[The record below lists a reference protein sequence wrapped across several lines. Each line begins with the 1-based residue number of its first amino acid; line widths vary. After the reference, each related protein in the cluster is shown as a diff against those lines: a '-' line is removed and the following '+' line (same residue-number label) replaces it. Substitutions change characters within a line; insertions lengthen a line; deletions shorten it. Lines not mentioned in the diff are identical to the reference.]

1 MEIHTLELPKIPKD
15 SDGTPLWKWLKF
27 ISSETR
33 EEFESLAGKDTVM
46 AEALLKLM
54 DMSMDQPTRR
64 AAEARAKW
72 LWDED
77 ARMRQSRREG
87 EAEGEARGRK
97 EEKAGIARLMLQE
110 NMPFAEIAK
119 WTGYSLSEI
128 EALASGNQ
136 S

>member
-1 MEIHTLELPKIPKD
+1 
-15 SDGTPLWKWLKF
+15 
-27 ISSETR
+27 
-33 EEFESLAGKDTVM
+33 M

-87 EAEGEARGRK
+87 EAQGRK
-97 EEKAGIARLMLQE
+97 EEKAGFVRRLLQL

-119 WTGYSLSEI
+119 LADCPLSDI
-128 EALASGNQ
+128 EELASGNR